1 MNLEELKL
9 FLKIDDYEEDTLIQ
23 ALQLSAEEYLTNAGI
38 KKDYSKELY
47 KLAIKIL
54 VSHYYE
60 NRAVETIGKNV
71 SKIAYGLDTILIQ
84 LKYSQGDVV

>member
-9 FLKIDDYEEDTLIQ
+9 FLKIDDNEEDALIQ

-71 SKIAYGLDTILIQ
+71 SKIAFGLDTILIQ
-84 LKYSQGDVV
+84 LKYSQGDVI

>member
-9 FLKIDDYEEDTLIQ
+9 FLRIDDYEEDNLVQ

-38 KKDYSKELY
+38 NKDYSKELY

-54 VSHYYE
+54 VSHWYE
-60 NRAVETIGKNV
+60 NRSVETIGKNV
-71 SKIAYGLDTILIQ
+71 SKIAFGLETILIQ
-84 LKYSQGDVV
+84 LKYSQGDVI

>member
-1 MNLEELKL
+1 MNIEDLKL
-9 FLKIDDYEEDTLIQ
+9 FLKIDDYEEDNLIQ

-54 VSHYYE
+54 VSHWYE
-60 NRAVETIGKNV
+60 NRSVETIGKNIT
-71 SKIAYGLDTILIQ
+71 KIAFSLDTILIQ
-84 LKYSQGDVV
+84 LKYSQGDVI